1 MRFEWDETKR
11 RINLQKHGLDL
22 LRGAALL
29 GEARL
34 YTYPSPRQGE
44 ARFVTVG
51 LLQGEFVAL
60 VWTSRGAATRLISL
74 RRARNAEKR
83 AYRALFG

>member
-1 MRFEWDETKR
+1 MRFEWDEAKR
-11 RINLQKHGLDL
+11 QTNLQKHGLDL
-22 LRGAALL
+22 LRGASLFS
-29 GEARL
+29 EPQL
-34 YTYPSPRQGE
+34 YTYPSPRRGE

-51 LLQGEFVAL
+51 LLQDEFVAL
-60 VWTSRGAATRLISL
+60 VWTPRGGATRLISL